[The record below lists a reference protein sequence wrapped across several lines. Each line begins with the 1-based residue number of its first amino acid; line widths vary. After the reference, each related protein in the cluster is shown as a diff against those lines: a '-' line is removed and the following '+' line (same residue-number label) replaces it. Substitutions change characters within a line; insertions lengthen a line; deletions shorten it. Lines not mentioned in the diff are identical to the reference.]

1 MSSANKNLSDYDA
14 SQLPNGSGMR
24 FGIVTSKWNTEITGA
39 LLAACLQTLQ
49 AANVGSDNIVQI
61 EVPGGFELT
70 TGAKWLLESGN
81 VDCVICLCWVIQGE
95 TRHFDF
101 ICNALSNGIT
111 QLSINYGK
119 AVIFGV
125 LTPNNMQQAQDRAG
139 GKHGNKGVE
148 AATTTLQMVQLYNTE
163 IQRRRDNF
171 QNYLDHGKNM

>member
-1 MSSANKNLSDYDA
+1 MSSANKNLSEYDA
-14 SQLPNGSGMR
+14 SQLPDGSAMR

-39 LLAACLQTLQ
+39 LRTACLQTLQ
-49 AANVGSDNIVQI
+49 SANVNTKNIVEM
-61 EVPGGFELT
+61 EVPGSFELT
-70 TGAKWLLESGN
+70 TGASWLLQSGE
-81 VDCVICLCWVIQGE
+81 VDCVICLGCVIQGE

-101 ICNALSNGIT
+101 ICNAISNGLT
-111 QLSINYGK
+111 KLSINYGK

-139 GKHGNKGVE
+139 GKHGNKGIE
-148 AATTTLQMVQLYNTE
+148 AATTALQMVQLYNTE